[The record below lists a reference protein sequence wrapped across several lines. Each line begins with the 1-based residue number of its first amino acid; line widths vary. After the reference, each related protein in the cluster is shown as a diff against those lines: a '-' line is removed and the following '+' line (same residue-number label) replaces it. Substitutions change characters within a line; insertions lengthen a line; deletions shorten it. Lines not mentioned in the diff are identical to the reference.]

1 VGDITDRQR
10 STGIDLQ
17 SRSIRAVTLDVNG
30 TLIHPPRLFDIYTE
44 VLTRHGIDVDPS
56 ELEPV
61 VRLVW
66 EELECSVRFGEDRF
80 AAHPEGARGWWG
92 RFADRVCEHLRV
104 AQPSRFAKSEL
115 YDRFARAEAWEIYP
129 EVPRVLDQLAASGV
143 RLAVVSNWDERL
155 PELLDDLGL
164 AASFEAIVYSAAVG
178 AEKPHPAI
186 FQRALELLGEP
197 PSLALH
203 VGDRRR
209 QDVEGAQAVGMLALH
224 LDRHQGQ
231 GDLEDLSGLLDLEL
245 SAPALK

>member
-1 VGDITDRQR
+1 MTDRQR
-10 STGIDLQ
+10 STGHDVQ
-17 SRSIRAVTLDVNG
+17 VRPIRAVTLDVNG

-44 VLTRHGIDVDPS
+44 VLARHGIEVNPK

-92 RFADRVCEHLRV
+92 RFADRVCEHLGVDR
-104 AQPSRFAKSEL
+104 PSRFAKAEL
-115 YDRFARAEAWEIYP
+115 FDRFARAEAWEIYP
-129 EVPRVLDQLAASGV
+129 EVTEVLDQLAAEGI

-155 PELLDDLGL
+155 PELLEDLGL
-164 AASFEAIVYSAAVG
+164 AAGFEAIVYSAAVG

-186 FQRALELLGEP
+186 FQRALDLLGEP
-197 PSLALH
+197 PSQALH

-209 QDVEGAQAVGMLALH
+209 QDLEGALALGMQALH
-224 LDRHQGQ
+224 LDRHAGQ
-231 GDLEDLSGLLDLEL
+231 GDLQDLTGLLDLEL
-245 SAPALK
+245 SQLGRI